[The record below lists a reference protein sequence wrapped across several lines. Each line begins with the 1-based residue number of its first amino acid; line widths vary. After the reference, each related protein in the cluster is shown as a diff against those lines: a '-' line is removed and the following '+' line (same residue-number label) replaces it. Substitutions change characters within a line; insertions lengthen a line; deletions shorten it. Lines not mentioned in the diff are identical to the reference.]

1 MPDLIPNAAKKKM
14 EGACKKVGRK
24 IGTAVAPLDKKG
36 KLEKAFVKKCQKE
49 VKSVDKTVVKFFAEQ
64 LKKELAKKNK
74 KVDGEASIPRVDGKW
89 VPTPPGSGV
98 PSLTIP
104 ITDFVLD
111 PKLGTKGKVS
121 IKVWADPREFEKKD
135 KGVMVNFTV
144 VNW

>member
-14 EGACKKVGRK
+14 QAACKKVGRK
-24 IGTAVAPLDKKG
+24 IGKGVEPLDKNG

-49 VKSVDKTVVKFFAEQ
+49 VKNVEKTAVKFLADQ

-74 KVDGEASIPRVDGKW
+74 KIDGEAPIPKVDKKW
-89 VPTPPGSGV
+89 VPKPPGSGV

-104 ITDFVLD
+104 ITEFVMDPALD
-111 PKLGTKGKVS
+111 TKGKVS
-121 IKVWADPREFEKKD
+121 IKIWADPREFEKKD
-135 KGVMVNFTV
+135 KGVMVYFTV

>member
-14 EGACKKVGRK
+14 EGACKKVAKKVGK
-24 IGTAVAPLDKKG
+24 AVKSVDDKG
-36 KLEKAFVKKCQKE
+36 KLEKAIADKCKSE
-49 VKSVDKTVVKFFAEQ
+49 IKSVDKTVVKFFADQ

-74 KVDGEASIPRVDGKW
+74 KVDGAAPIPKVDAKW
-89 VPTPPGSGV
+89 TPKPPGSGV

-104 ITDFVLD
+104 ITEFVLD
-111 PKLGTKGKVS
+111 PKHDTKGKFS